1 MYRRMDGDYVYP
13 EKYITAFQKDYYTYG
28 KFNLKV
34 QAPHLAG
41 LAEYYK
47 RKYFKTQGWRD
58 CLKVF
63 ISIPQF
69 VWSALLVEIIVTS
82 LWCTVNHNPTNGS
95 CFINLTYKKAW
106 QSFLCHI

>member
-1 MYRRMDGDYVYP
+1 MDGDYVYP
-13 EKYITAFQKDYYTYG
+13 EKYITAFQNDYYRHG

-47 RKYFKTQGWRD
+47 RKYLKTQDWRD

-63 ISIPQF
+63 ILIRPF
-69 VWSALLVEIIVTS
+69 CLE
-82 LWCTVNHNPTNGS
+82 
-95 CFINLTYKKAW
+95 CF
-106 QSFLCHI
+106 S